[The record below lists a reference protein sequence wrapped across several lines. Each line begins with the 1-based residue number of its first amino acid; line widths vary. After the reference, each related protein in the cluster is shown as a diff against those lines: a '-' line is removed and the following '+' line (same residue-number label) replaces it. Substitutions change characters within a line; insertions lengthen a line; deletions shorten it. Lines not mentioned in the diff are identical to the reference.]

1 MMASPK
7 KRLFLKTIGATGLL
21 GSLCPIGNALAQ
33 LKVEIAGVGANQI
46 PIAIGQFWDDPA
58 GENQITSI
66 VAADLQ
72 RSGLFRVIPSNDL
85 VRETGTIDDSF
96 WKSKGADAL
105 LGGSLSRADGRIEIR
120 YRLHD
125 TAKGA
130 ALAASGLK
138 VNPQFIRL
146 AAHRVADD
154 VFEKMTG
161 IRGPFATRIAYVAR
175 SGNEYRLEIADS
187 DGENAFAAF
196 RDTEP
201 VISPAWSPDG
211 SKIAYVSFGPKKA
224 TVFVQEL
231 ATRQRIAVAN
241 FKGSN
246 SAPAWSPD
254 GRRLAIALARDGL
267 THIHMVNADG
277 TDLRRISAGDWIDT
291 EPCFAPDGE
300 TIYFTSDRSGSPQIY
315 RMSQSGGEVR
325 RVTDKHGNYNISPA
339 ISPDGKLLS
348 YISRRD
354 KLFRVYVLELAN
366 GQESRLSDGP
376 IDESPSFAPNSRYIM
391 YASKS
396 GGRANLS
403 VVAVDGSARYTLNA
417 KASTIREPAWGP
429 FTK

>member
-7 KRLFLKTIGATGLL
+7 KRLFLKTIGATSLL
-21 GSLCPIGNALAQ
+21 GGLCPIGTALAQ
-33 LKVEIAGVGANQI
+33 LRVEIAGVGANQI

-58 GENQITSI
+58 GENQITAI

-85 VRETGTIDDSF
+85 TSETGAIDDSF

-105 LGGSLSRADGRIEIR
+105 LGGSLNRADGRVEIR

-130 ALAASGLK
+130 ALTTSGLK

-175 SGNEYRLEIADS
+175 NGNEYRLEIADS

-196 RDTEP
+196 RDSEP

-211 SKIAYVSFGPKKA
+211 SKIAYVSFGPKKPV
-224 TVFVQEL
+224 VFVQEL
-231 ATRQRIAVAN
+231 ATRQRVAVAN

-267 THIHMVNADG
+267 TQIHMVNADG
-277 TDLRRISAGDWIDT
+277 TDLRRILTSNAIDT

-300 TIYFTSDRSGSPQIY
+300 VIYFTSDRSGSPQIY
-315 RMSQSGGEVR
+315 RMNPSGGDVR
-325 RVTDKHGNYNISPA
+325 RVTFNGSYNISPA
-339 ISPDGKLLS
+339 VSPDGKLLS

-354 KLFRVYVLELAN
+354 GRFQVYVLELAN
-366 GQESRLSDGP
+366 GQELRLSDGP
-376 IDESPSFAPNSRYIM
+376 SDESPSFAPNSRYIM

>member
-1 MMASPK
+1 MMASSK
-7 KRLFLKTIGATGLL
+7 KRLFLKTIGATSLL
-21 GSLCPIGNALAQ
+21 GGLCPIGTALAQ
-33 LKVEIAGVGANQI
+33 LRVEIAGVGANQI

-58 GENQITSI
+58 GENQITAI

-85 VRETGTIDDSF
+85 TRETGAIDDGF

-105 LGGSLSRADGRIEIR
+105 LGGSLSRADGRVEIR

-130 ALAASGLK
+130 ALTTSGLK

-187 DGENAFAAF
+187 DGENAFVAF
-196 RDTEP
+196 RDSEP

-211 SKIAYVSFGPKKA
+211 SKIAYVSFGPKKPV
-224 TVFVQEL
+224 VFVQEL

-267 THIHMVNADG
+267 TQIHMVNADG
-277 TDLRRISAGDWIDT
+277 TDLRRILTSNAIDT

-300 TIYFTSDRSGSPQIY
+300 VIYFTSDRSGSPQIY
-315 RMSQSGGEVR
+315 RMNPSGGDVR
-325 RVTDKHGNYNISPA
+325 RVTFNGGYNISPA

-354 KLFRVYVLELAN
+354 GRFQVYVLELAN

-376 IDESPSFAPNSRYIM
+376 SDESPSFAPNSRYIM

>member
-7 KRLFLKTIGATGLL
+7 KRLFLKTIGATSLL
-21 GSLCPIGNALAQ
+21 GGLYPMGTALAQ

-58 GENQITSI
+58 GENQITAI

-85 VRETGTIDDSF
+85 IRETGTIDDSF

-175 SGNEYRLEIADS
+175 SGAEYRLEIADS
-187 DGENAFAAF
+187 DGENAFTAF

-211 SKIAYVSFGPKKA
+211 SKIAYVSFGPKKPV
-224 TVFVQEL
+224 VFVQEL

-267 THIHMVNADG
+267 TQIHMVNADG
-277 TDLRRISAGDWIDT
+277 TDLRRILTSNAIDT

-300 TIYFTSDRSGSPQIY
+300 TIYFTSDRSGAPQIY
-315 RMSQSGGEVR
+315 RMSPVGGEVR
-325 RVTDKHGNYNISPA
+325 RVTFNGSYNISPA

-354 KLFRVYVLELAN
+354 GRFQVYVLELAN

-376 IDESPSFAPNSRYIM
+376 SDESPSFAPNSRYIM

>member
-1 MMASPK
+1 MMASSK
-7 KRLFLKTIGATGLL
+7 KRLFLKSIGVTGLL
-21 GSLCPIGNALAQ
+21 SSLCPIGTALAQ
-33 LKVEIAGVGANQI
+33 LRVEIAGVGANQI

-58 GENQITSI
+58 GENQITAI

-85 VRETGTIDDSF
+85 IRETGTIDDSF

-105 LGGSLSRADGRIEIR
+105 LGGSLNRADGRIEIR

-125 TAKGA
+125 TAKGV
-130 ALAASGLK
+130 ALTASGLK

-154 VFEKMTG
+154 VFEKLTG

-175 SGNEYRLEIADS
+175 TGNEYRLEIADS

-196 RDTEP
+196 RDSEP

-211 SKIAYVSFGPKKA
+211 SKIAYVSFGPKKP
-224 TVFVQEL
+224 VVYVQEL
-231 ATRQRIAVAN
+231 ATRQRFAVAN

-267 THIHMVNADG
+267 TQIHMVNADG
-277 TDLRRISAGDWIDT
+277 TDLRRILTSNAIDT

-300 TIYFTSDRSGSPQIY
+300 AIYFTSDRSGSPQIY
-315 RMSQSGGEVR
+315 RMSPSGGEVR
-325 RVTDKHGNYNISPA
+325 RVTFNGGYNISPA

-354 KLFRVYVLELAN
+354 GRFQVYVLELPN

-376 IDESPSFAPNSRYIM
+376 SDESPSFAPNSRYIM

>member
-7 KRLFLKTIGATGLL
+7 KRIFLKSLMAGSVAAGLH
-21 GSLCPIGNALAQ
+21 PFAALAQ
-33 LKVEIAGVGANQI
+33 LRVEISGVGANQI

-58 GENQITSI
+58 GDNQVTAII
-66 VAADLQ
+66 AADLQ
-72 RSGLFRVIPSNDL
+72 RSGLFRVIPSSDL
-85 VRETGTIDDSF
+85 VRETGAVDDAF

-105 LGGSLSRADGRIEIR
+105 LGGSLNQADGRIEIR

-125 TAKGA
+125 TAKA
-130 ALAASGLK
+130 VALTSSGLK

-154 VFEKMTG
+154 VFEKLTG

-187 DGENAFAAF
+187 DGENAFTAF

-211 SKIAYVSFGPKKA
+211 SKVAYVSFNLKKP
-224 TVFVQEL
+224 VVYVQEL

-254 GRRLAIALARDGL
+254 GRRLAIALSRDGL
-267 THIHMVNADG
+267 TQIHTVNADG
-277 TDLRRISAGDWIDT
+277 TDLRRVATSNAIDT
-291 EPCFAPDGE
+291 EPCFTPGGDA
-300 TIYFTSDRSGSPQIY
+300 IYFTSDRSGSPQIY
-315 RMSQSGGEVR
+315 RMSPSGGEVR
-325 RVTDKHGNYNISPA
+325 RVTFNGGYNISPA

-354 KLFRVYVLELAN
+354 GRFQVYVLELAN
-366 GQESRLSDGP
+366 GQETRLSDGP
-376 IDESPSFAPNSRYIM
+376 RDESPSFAPNSRYIM
-391 YASKS
+391 YASES
-396 GGRANLS
+396 AGRAHLA
-403 VVAVDGSARYTLNA
+403 VVAMDGSSSYTLNA
-417 KASTIREPAWGP
+417 KASKIREPAWGP